1 MPADARPTHV
11 GPGAEPVPPDD
22 AAPPGPLRVWLAR
35 WGGPLAT
42 LLVLAV
48 ALVVLRGELA
58 GTRYH
63 ALMRA
68 ARAVPPA
75 QVALAG
81 ALTAIAYAVL
91 SGYDALALAYVRRHP
106 DVRATDARPPAVRLA
121 LPRVMATSALAYAV
135 SQTLGFAALTGNA
148 VRYRFWSAWGL
159 SPVEVTQAAGFVA
172 ATFTAGLATVCGL
185 ALAFEPARELS
196 LLGTPPLAGRL
207 VGALLLTASA
217 AYVAWSAARR
227 GRPVRIRG
235 WAFPVPGPGFATLQ
249 LALALVDWAVSAS
262 VLWVLLPPTPGL
274 GFLPF
279 VGAFTIAQC
288 AGILSHVPGGLGVF
302 ETLLVWLLSPWLS
315 AGQALGTALV
325 YRAVYYLAPF
335 ALAVAALGLT
345 EARRQRERLAAVAQR
360 AGAAAGGTGA
370 VLARVGPAVLPAALG
385 ALTFLAGAVL
395 LFSGATP
402 SVHHRVRALAG
413 AVPLPVIELSHFA
426 ASVLGVA
433 LLVLAWATR
442 RRLDAA
448 YGLTV
453 AALALGIAASLLKGL
468 DWEEAALLALVLA
481 AVLPARRVFYRRAAL
496 TSEPLTPAWVVAV
509 LAVVGASVW
518 LGFFSYQHVEYRD
531 DLWWRFAVR
540 GDAPRF
546 LRATAGAVGAV
557 GMLGLVRLLRPATA
571 EPELPTAAELA
582 RAAAVVARVPESTA
596 HVALLGDKA
605 LLFAE
610 GAAAG
615 AGDTASDDAP
625 NGAGDGFVMYGV
637 AGRSWVAMG
646 DPVGPPARRAEL
658 AWRFKSEADRHG
670 AWPVF
675 YQVGADSLPL
685 YIDLGLAFMKLGE
698 EAHVPLRGFTLD
710 GGSRKWMRRALKDGD
725 KLGWAFEVVPAAA
738 VPALIPA
745 LRAVSDDW
753 LGGKAAREK
762 GFSLGRFDA
771 AYLARTPAALVRDA
785 AGEVVAF
792 ANLWLGAPGSE
803 CAPDLMRHR
812 HDARGAMDYLFVA
825 LLRWGSA
832 EGYARCNL
840 GMAPL
845 AGLEARRLAPLW
857 ARAGALVARRGEPFY
872 NFQGLRAYKQK
883 FDPVWEPRYL
893 ASPGGLVLP
902 RVLANV
908 ATLVAGGLSGVVRK

>member
-1 MPADARPTHV
+1 MRPV
-11 GPGAEPVPPDD
+11 RA
-22 AAPPGPLRVWLAR
+22 WLAR

-42 LLVLAV
+42 LLVLAT
-48 ALVVLRGELA
+48 ALAVLRTELA

-68 ARAVPPA
+68 ARGVPPER
-75 QVALAG
+75 VALAG
-81 ALTAIAYAVL
+81 ALTVLAYAVL
-91 SGYDALALAYVRRHP
+91 SGYDALALAYVRRQP
-106 DVRATDARPPAVRLA
+106 DRRATDERLPAVRLP
-121 LPRVMATSALAYAV
+121 LPRVVATSAVAYAV

-159 SPVEVTQAAGFVA
+159 TGAEVTQAAGFVA
-172 ATFTAGLATVCGL
+172 ATFTAGLVTVCGL

-196 LLGTPPLAGRL
+196 LLGTPPIAGRL
-207 VGALLLTASA
+207 LGALLLAGSA
-217 AYVAWSAARR
+217 AYVGWSALRR
-227 GRPVRIRG
+227 GRPLRIGG
-235 WAFPVPGPGFATLQ
+235 WAFPVPGPGFAVLQ
-249 LALALVDWAVSAS
+249 LALAAVDWAVGAS

-274 GFLPF
+274 AFLPF

-288 AGILSHVPGGLGVF
+288 AGLVSHVPGGLGVF
-302 ETLLVWLLSPWLS
+302 ETLLVVLLRPWLT
-315 AGQALGTALV
+315 AEQALGAALV
-325 YRAVYYLAPF
+325 YRGVYYLVPF
-335 ALAVAALGLT
+335 ALAVAALGAA

-360 AGAAAGGTGA
+360 AGAAAGGAAAGTGA
-370 VLARVGPAVLPAALG
+370 VLARVGPAVLPSALG

-402 SVHHRVRALAG
+402 SVHHRVRELAG
-413 AVPLPVIELSHFA
+413 AVPLPLIELSHFA
-426 ASVLGVA
+426 ASVLGAA

-453 AALALGIAASLLKGL
+453 GALALGITTSLLKGL

-496 TSEPLTPAWVVAV
+496 TSEPLTPTWVAAV
-509 LAVVGASVW
+509 LAVLGASVW
-518 LGFFSYQHVEYRD
+518 LGFFSYQHVEYGRE
-531 DLWWRFAVR
+531 LWWQFAVR

-546 LRATAGAVGAV
+546 LRATAGAVAALGT
-557 GMLGLVRLLRPATA
+557 LGLARLLRPAAA
-571 EPELPTAAELA
+571 EPALPSAAELA
-582 RAAAVVARVPESTA
+582 RAAAVVAAVPESTA

-610 GAAAG
+610 DAATGADG
-615 AGDTASDDAP
+615 SGSEGDA
-625 NGAGDGFVMYGV
+625 FVMYGV

-646 DPVGPPARRAEL
+646 DPVGPPGRRAEL
-658 AWRFKSEADRHG
+658 AWRFKGEADRHG

-725 KLGWAFEVVPAAA
+725 KLGWTFEVVPAAA
-738 VPALIPA
+738 LPAMMPA

-753 LGGKAAREK
+753 MGGKAAREK

-785 AGEVVAF
+785 DGGIVAF
-792 ANLWLGAPGSE
+792 ANLWLAAPGTE

-812 HDARGAMDYLFVA
+812 HDARGVMDYLFVQ

-832 EGYARCNL
+832 QGYARFNL

-845 AGLEARRLAPLW
+845 TGLEARRLAPLW
-857 ARAGALVARRGEPFY
+857 ARAGALVARRGEPYY

-883 FDPVWEPRYL
+883 YDPVWEPRYL